1 MTDDQKRLALEQQM
15 NKLVQQVADLTRR
28 VQFLERENSR
38 RRSEVNQMAS
48 AINRKG

>member
-1 MTDDQKRLALEQQM
+1 MEQQLA
-15 NKLVQQVADLTRR
+15 KLTQQVSELNRR
-28 VQFLERENSR
+28 VQFLERENTR